1 MKIDELFKIAV
12 DRGASDLH
20 IVVGMPPVLRIDGN
34 LTPIEDKDRI
44 TQKGAEELLYPMVTE
59 KQKEIF
65 LKDKELDL
73 SYEIKSGQRFR
84 VNLHWEKNNLG
95 LVARVISSEIPTMED
110 VKMPEVVYRLLD
122 MYQGLI
128 LMTGPTGCGKSTTL
142 EAT

>member
-1 MKIDELFKIAV
+1 MTIDDLFKTAV
-12 DRGASDLH
+12 EKKASDLH
-20 IVVGMPPVLRIDGN
+20 LIVDLPPYLRIDGN
-34 LTPIEDKDRI
+34 LQPIKNRPAI
-44 TQKGAEELLYPMVTE
+44 NNKMAESLIFPILTE
-59 KQKEIF
+59 KQKEI
-65 LKDKELDL
+65 LIDKKELDV
-73 SYEIKSGQRFR
+73 SYEIKSGHRFR